1 MDLKSLILVFFG
13 GGIGSSIRY
22 LITKYSNKNL
32 ISFPIG
38 TSISNLVGCFIIG
51 LLIAYYGKNDIPKKD
66 IFLFVGTLYKDKG
79 LTETIDYFRE
89 YLINSK
95 IKNKLII
102 IGKGPEKDFLI
113 KRVDDFCLSEHVVF
127 VKETLNEQS
136 FLLLILLIQ
145 ALTVSPLTSIS
156 QAPQLPVRHPVGI
169 SIPATSAA
177 ENQSSPSFTIVV
189 MLFGHI
195 ILIFDCFNLTMMKY

>member
-66 IFLFVGTLYKDKG
+66 IFLFISIGICGG
-79 LTETIDYFRE
+79 LTTFSTFILDIFYMFKNENFQNLITYFSV
-89 YLINSK
+89 NFF
-95 IKNKLII
+95 
-102 IGKGPEKDFLI
+102 IGFFFICLGFLI
-113 KRVDDFCLSEHVVF
+113 FK
-127 VKETLNEQS
+127 
-136 FLLLILLIQ
+136 
-145 ALTVSPLTSIS
+145 
-156 QAPQLPVRHPVGI
+156 
-169 SIPATSAA
+169 
-177 ENQSSPSFTIVV
+177 
-189 MLFGHI
+189 
-195 ILIFDCFNLTMMKY
+195 